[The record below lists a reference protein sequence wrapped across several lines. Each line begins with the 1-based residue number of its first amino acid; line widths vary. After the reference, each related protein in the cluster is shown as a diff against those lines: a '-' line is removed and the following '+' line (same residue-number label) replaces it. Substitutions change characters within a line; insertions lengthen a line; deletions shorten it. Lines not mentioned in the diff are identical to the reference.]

1 MRCCL
6 MKGQVTIGGLS
17 NQKRD
22 IFTAQAVALIWVGGL
37 SALGEV
43 TWRTTLTI
51 SRPMTQLL
59 KRRSN
64 SIANGGR

>member
-37 SALGEV
+37 SSLGEV
-43 TWRTTLTI
+43 T
-51 SRPMTQLL
+51 
-59 KRRSN
+59 
-64 SIANGGR
+64 